1 MKTPAILVVLLP
13 ALLSAQS
20 SLTLVRPTLH
30 QYEDGPA
37 IPENYTYLPG
47 EIVHFSVQI
56 ANYKAAKDHQVRL
69 SYRIDALDPAG
80 VKIVETE
87 SGVIDTDVSREDKNW
102 MPKLRHMVPLP
113 PLADTGEYQLVVM
126 VTDEIAK
133 TKAEGSYTLSIK
145 GRDVEPS
152 ETLVVRNFRFLRSEE
167 DRNPLRT
174 PTYRPGDA
182 VWARFEITGYRFGE
196 RNRFA
201 VDYGLAIL
209 RPDGKVL
216 YSEEKAAEE
225 TDESFYPK
233 RYVSGVL
240 NLMTRPDT
248 GLGEYTLVV
257 TVRDSIGN
265 QTHESR
271 YEFRVE

>member
-1 MKTPAILVVLLP
+1 M
-13 ALLSAQS
+13 
-20 SLTLVRPTLH
+20 H